1 MSLSHAKIHQ
11 FSKTPRGPPPEMLS
25 GQMTPRINELL
36 TPRSN
41 QLPSIFQKSAVT
53 LEESEVNESFIKPKV
68 KFDTIFDEYID
79 K

>member
-1 MSLSHAKIHQ
+1 
-11 FSKTPRGPPPEMLS
+11 
-25 GQMTPRINELL
+25 MTPRINELL

-53 LEESEVNESFIKPKV
+53 LEESEVNESFIKPNV
-68 KFDTIFDEYID
+68 KFDTIFDEYIE